1 MKPALLIA
9 FLLVCSNVF
18 AEKNEQFEKQY
29 WDNSHAL
36 KKALSKI
43 VDNILEQK
51 PNLEPNKK
59 NYKAELE
66 SEYIRCM
73 ADKEAI
79 RFYRHIVDQYSA
91 YQAMLE
97 SDNVVPASKEEMI
110 RNLSDSITS
119 IEKRK
124 KILKDTEYNCS

>member
-1 MKPALLIA
+1 MKPAFLIV
-9 FLLVCSNVF
+9 FLFVCSNVF
-18 AEKNEQFEKQY
+18 AEKNEQFEKRY
-29 WDNSHAL
+29 WENSLAF

-51 PNLEPNKK
+51 PNLEPYKK

-66 SEYIRCM
+66 LEYIRCM

-97 SDNVVPASKEEMI
+97 SDNVVPASKEEVI
-110 RNLSDSITS
+110 GNLSDSIAS

>member
-1 MKPALLIA
+1 
-9 FLLVCSNVF
+9 
-18 AEKNEQFEKQY
+18 
-29 WDNSHAL
+29 
-36 KKALSKI
+36 
-43 VDNILEQK
+43 
-51 PNLEPNKK
+51 
-59 NYKAELE
+59 
-66 SEYIRCM
+66 M

-79 RFYRHIVDQYSA
+79 RFYRLIVDQYSA